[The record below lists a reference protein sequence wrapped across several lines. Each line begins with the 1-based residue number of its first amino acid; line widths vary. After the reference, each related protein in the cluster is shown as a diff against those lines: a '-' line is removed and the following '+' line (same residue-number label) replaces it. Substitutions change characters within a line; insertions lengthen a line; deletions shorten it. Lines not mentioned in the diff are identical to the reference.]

1 MYIPKNRLITNLKT
15 NQGEFVYKGTSDSY
29 NGYYWKS
36 YDGKYFTGKNPNDAP
51 TREIEFYNSTQE
63 SIEGIS
69 PLLPPTSYQTSPIF
83 VFEPDLGESLNLP
96 FIDNTSTDS
105 LYLTLKKIDLNKPE
119 IKYLPSQYYPTPTQD
134 DYNLGAFSRYF
145 VVKANENVYLEV
157 NKDTYDNIN
166 NQSPDWAWELYTP
179 FSILWTLIGER
190 NTVFI
195 TNRNIT
201 QLTEQRLKR
210 RGLQEFLK
218 RNYLKFYKTNEQNI
232 S

>member
-1 MYIPKNRLITNLKT
+1 MYIPKNRLITNLQT
-15 NQGEFVYKGTSDSY
+15 NQGEFVYKDTLISY
-29 NGYYWKS
+29 DGYYWKS
-36 YDGKYFTGKNPNDAP
+36 YDGKYFTGKTPNDSPSVEIILQVNTNTPTDSPTLTIAP
-51 TREIEFYNSTQE
+51 FYNN
-63 SIEGIS
+63 I
-69 PLLPPTSYQTSPIF
+69 
-83 VFEPDLGESLNLP
+83 
-96 FIDNTSTDS
+96 IDNNSE
-105 LYLTLKKIDLNKPE
+105 IDLTSEYIPLKNIDIATVKL
-119 IKYLPSQYYPTPTQD
+119 LPSQYYPTPTQD

-179 FSILWTLIGER
+179 IFILWTLTGER
-190 NTVFI
+190 DNVFI

-218 RNYLKFYKTNEQNI
+218 QNYLKFYQTNEQNI

>member
-1 MYIPKNRLITNLKT
+1 MYIPKNRIITNLNT
-15 NQGEFVYKGTSDSY
+15 EPGEFVYKNTRNQY
-29 NGYYWKS
+29 NGFYWKS
-36 YDGKYFTGKNPNDAP
+36 YDGKFFTGKTPNDTPVNEIVKLVDNNTITNSNIP
-51 TREIEFYNSTQE
+51 TVELYVTLE
-63 SIEGIS
+63 SSLEND
-69 PLLPPTSYQTSPIF
+69 
-83 VFEPDLGESLNLP
+83 VFTESDILNL
-96 FIDNTSTDS
+96 DYAS
-105 LYLTLKKIDLNKPE
+105 LKGINLSAPPR
-119 IKYLPSQYYPTPTQD
+119 KYLPSQYYPTPTQD

-179 FSILWTLIGER
+179 ISILWTLIGER

>member
-1 MYIPKNRLITNLKT
+1 MYIPKNRIITDLKT
-15 NQGEFVYKGTSDSY
+15 NQREFVYKGTNTPY
-29 NGYYWKS
+29 NGVYWKS
-36 YDGKYFTGKNPNDAP
+36 YDGKYFTGKNPNDLPSVEIIPQINTDVPINTPSLTVAP
-51 TREIEFYNSTQE
+51 FYTNIVNNNEGDFLEFIVNSE
-63 SIEGIS
+63 
-69 PLLPPTSYQTSPIF
+69 
-83 VFEPDLGESLNLP
+83 
-96 FIDNTSTDS
+96 
-105 LYLTLKKIDLNKPE
+105 IDLISEYIPLKNIDVSIVKL
-119 IKYLPSQYYPTPTQD
+119 LPSQYYPTPTQD

-145 VVKANENVYLEV
+145 VVKANENVYLEI

>member
-1 MYIPKNRLITNLKT
+1 MYIPKNRLITNLQT
-15 NQGEFVYKGTSDSY
+15 NQGEFVYKDTLISY
-29 NGYYWKS
+29 DGYYWKS
-36 YDGKYFTGKNPNDAP
+36 YDGKYFTGKTPNDSPSVEIILQVNTNTPTDSPTLTIAP
-51 TREIEFYNSTQE
+51 FYNN
-63 SIEGIS
+63 I
-69 PLLPPTSYQTSPIF
+69 
-83 VFEPDLGESLNLP
+83 
-96 FIDNTSTDS
+96 IDNNSE
-105 LYLTLKKIDLNKPE
+105 IDLTSEYIPLKNIDIATVKL
-119 IKYLPSQYYPTPTQD
+119 LPSQYYPTPTQD

-179 FSILWTLIGER
+179 IFILWTLTGER
-190 NTVFI
+190 DNVFI

-218 RNYLKFYKTNEQNI
+218 RNYLKFYQADAN
-232 S
+232 

>member
-15 NQGEFVYKGTSDSY
+15 NQGEFVYKDTNVPY
-29 NGYYWKS
+29 NGVYWKS
-36 YDGKYFTGKNPNDAP
+36 YDGKYFTGKNPNDVPA
-51 TREIEFYNSTQE
+51 REIEISTQPATDNSTSNINFQ
-63 SIEGIS
+63 IS
-69 PLLPPTSYQTSPIF
+69 PLF
-83 VFEPDLGESLNLP
+83 VSVPDLDDSIDLP
-96 FIDNTSTDS
+96 FIDS
-105 LYLTLKKIDLNKPE
+105 LSPDFAYLILKKVDLNKSE

-166 NQSPDWAWELYTP
+166 NQNTDWAWELYTP
-179 FSILWTLIGER
+179 ISILWTLIGER
-190 NTVFI
+190 DTVFI

-218 RNYLKFYKTNEQNI
+218 RNYLKFYQTNEQNI

>member
-1 MYIPKNRLITNLKT
+1 MYIPKNRLITNLQT
-15 NQGEFVYKGTSDSY
+15 NQGEFVYKDTLSPY

-36 YDGKYFTGKNPNDAP
+36 YDGKYFTGKTPNDSPLVEIILQVNTNTPTDSPTLTIAP
-51 TREIEFYNSTQE
+51 FYTNIIYNNSEIELTSEY
-63 SIEGIS
+63 I
-69 PLLPPTSYQTSPIF
+69 PLK
-83 VFEPDLGESLNLP
+83 N
-96 FIDNTSTDS
+96 IDIATVK
-105 LYLTLKKIDLNKPE
+105 L
-119 IKYLPSQYYPTPTQD
+119 LPSQYYPTPTQD

-166 NQSPDWAWELYTP
+166 NQNTDWAWELYTP
-179 FSILWTLIGER
+179 ISILWTLIGEKD
-190 NTVFI
+190 TVFI

-218 RNYLKFYKTNEQNI
+218 RNYLKFYQTNEQNI

>member
-15 NQGEFVYKGTSDSY
+15 NQGEFVYKSTNTSY
-29 NGYYWKS
+29 NGFYWKS
-36 YDGKYFTGKNPNDAP
+36 YDGKYFTGKNPNDLPSVEIIPQINTNISIDAP
-51 TREIEFYNSTQE
+51 TLTIAPPLINTINNNSETDLTFE
-63 SIEGIS
+63 YI
-69 PLLPPTSYQTSPIF
+69 PLK
-83 VFEPDLGESLNLP
+83 N
-96 FIDNTSTDS
+96 IDITTI
-105 LYLTLKKIDLNKPE
+105 KI
-119 IKYLPSQYYPTPTQD
+119 LPSQYYPTPTQD

-145 VVKANENVYLEV
+145 VVKANENIYLEV

-218 RNYLKFYKTNEQNI
+218 RNYLKFYKTNE
-232 S
+232 

>member
-1 MYIPKNRLITNLKT
+1 MYIPKNRIITNLQT
-15 NQGEFVYKGTSDSY
+15 NQGEFVYKGTSDLY

-36 YDGKYFTGKNPNDAP
+36 YDGKYFTGKNPNETP
-51 TREIEFYNSTQE
+51 SIEIEQRSSIYDPEDTTQNVQISVLSIDFVDENINFDDIYNY
-63 SIEGIS
+63 SII
-69 PLLPPTSYQTSPIF
+69 
-83 VFEPDLGESLNLP
+83 
-96 FIDNTSTDS
+96 
-105 LYLTLKKIDLNKPE
+105 KKINLNQPE

-179 FSILWTLIGER
+179 ISILWTLIGER

>member
-15 NQGEFVYKGTSDSY
+15 NQGEFVYKSTNTSY
-29 NGYYWKS
+29 NGFYWKS
-36 YDGKYFTGKNPNDAP
+36 YDGKYFTGKNPNDLPSVEIIPQINTNISIDAP
-51 TREIEFYNSTQE
+51 TLTIAPPLINTINNNSETDLTFE
-63 SIEGIS
+63 YI
-69 PLLPPTSYQTSPIF
+69 PLK
-83 VFEPDLGESLNLP
+83 N
-96 FIDNTSTDS
+96 IDITTI
-105 LYLTLKKIDLNKPE
+105 KI
-119 IKYLPSQYYPTPTQD
+119 LPSQYYPTPTQD
-134 DYNLGAFSRYF
+134 DYNLGVFSRYF
-145 VVKANENVYLEV
+145 VVKANENIYLEV
-157 NKDTYDNIN
+157 NKDTYNNIL
-166 NQSPDWAWELYTP
+166 NQNSDWAWELYTP

-190 NTVFI
+190 DTVFI

>member
-1 MYIPKNRLITNLKT
+1 MYIPKNRIITNLNT
-15 NQGEFVYKGTSDSY
+15 EPGEFVYKNTRNQY
-29 NGYYWKS
+29 NGFYWKS
-36 YDGKYFTGKNPNDAP
+36 YDGKFFTGKTPNDTPVNEIVKLVDNNTITNSNIP
-51 TREIEFYNSTQE
+51 TVELYVTLE
-63 SIEGIS
+63 SSLEND
-69 PLLPPTSYQTSPIF
+69 
-83 VFEPDLGESLNLP
+83 VFTESDILNL
-96 FIDNTSTDS
+96 DYAS
-105 LYLTLKKIDLNKPE
+105 LKGINLSAPPR
-119 IKYLPSQYYPTPTQD
+119 KYLPSQYYPTPTQD

-179 FSILWTLIGER
+179 ISILWTLIGER
-190 NTVFI
+190 DTVFI

-218 RNYLKFYKTNEQNI
+218 RNYLKFYKTNE
-232 S
+232 

>member
-1 MYIPKNRLITNLKT
+1 MYIPKNRIITNLNT
-15 NQGEFVYKGTSDSY
+15 EPGEFVYKNTRNQY
-29 NGYYWKS
+29 NGFYWKS
-36 YDGKYFTGKNPNDAP
+36 YDGKFFTGKTPNDTPVNEIVKLVDNNTITNSNIP
-51 TREIEFYNSTQE
+51 TVELYVTLE
-63 SIEGIS
+63 SSLEND
-69 PLLPPTSYQTSPIF
+69 
-83 VFEPDLGESLNLP
+83 VFTESDILNL
-96 FIDNTSTDS
+96 DYAS
-105 LYLTLKKIDLNKPE
+105 LKGINLSAPPR
-119 IKYLPSQYYPTPTQD
+119 KYLPSQYYPTPTQD

-179 FSILWTLIGER
+179 ISILWTLIGER
-190 NTVFI
+190 DTVFI

>member
-1 MYIPKNRLITNLKT
+1 MYIPKNRIITNLNT
-15 NQGEFVYKGTSDSY
+15 EPGEFVYKNTRNQY
-29 NGYYWKS
+29 NGFYWKS
-36 YDGKYFTGKNPNDAP
+36 YDGKFFTGKTPNNNTITNSNIP
-51 TREIEFYNSTQE
+51 TVELYVTLE
-63 SIEGIS
+63 SSLEND
-69 PLLPPTSYQTSPIF
+69 
-83 VFEPDLGESLNLP
+83 VFTESDILNL
-96 FIDNTSTDS
+96 DYAS
-105 LYLTLKKIDLNKPE
+105 LKGINLSAPPR
-119 IKYLPSQYYPTPTQD
+119 KYLPSQYYPTPTQD

-179 FSILWTLIGER
+179 ISILWTLIGER

>member
-1 MYIPKNRLITNLKT
+1 MYIPKNRIITNLNT
-15 NQGEFVYKGTSDSY
+15 EPGEFVYKNTRNQY
-29 NGYYWKS
+29 NGFYWKS
-36 YDGKYFTGKNPNDAP
+36 YDGKFFTGKTPNDTPVNEIVKLVDNNTITNSNIP
-51 TREIEFYNSTQE
+51 TVELYVTLE
-63 SIEGIS
+63 SSLEND
-69 PLLPPTSYQTSPIF
+69 
-83 VFEPDLGESLNLP
+83 VFTKSDILNL
-96 FIDNTSTDS
+96 DYAS
-105 LYLTLKKIDLNKPE
+105 LKGINLSAPPR
-119 IKYLPSQYYPTPTQD
+119 KYLPSQYYPTPTQD

-179 FSILWTLIGER
+179 ISILWTLIGER

-218 RNYLKFYKTNEQNI
+218 RNYLKFYKTNE
-232 S
+232 

>member
-15 NQGEFVYKGTSDSY
+15 NQGEFVYKGTNIPY
-29 NGYYWKS
+29 NGVYWKS

-51 TREIEFYNSTQE
+51 TREIEISTQPATDNSTSNINFQ
-63 SIEGIS
+63 IS
-69 PLLPPTSYQTSPIF
+69 PLF
-83 VFEPDLGESLNLP
+83 VSIPDLDDSIDLP
-96 FIDNTSTDS
+96 FIDS
-105 LYLTLKKIDLNKPE
+105 LSPDFAYLILKKVDLNKSE

-157 NKDTYDNIN
+157 NKDTYNNIL
-166 NQSPDWAWELYTP
+166 NQNSDWAWELYTP

-190 NTVFI
+190 DTVFI